1 MYIYTIVKIFNELKL
16 LEIPL
21 DELVQKGL
29 VAPPE
34 NTSSPS
40 VDAES
45 DSEEYNSDLEK
56 YDQEGRGH
64 ARQNARYMQTKVT
77 IQTHTWARY
86 KHTLGTIQTH
96 KGKTWTK
103 RQTLNY
109 GISPIYPD
117 TQMVEGYDPCIP
129 DSTK

>member
-64 ARQNARYMQTKVT
+64 ARQNARYNYANQGHDTN
-77 IQTHTWARY
+77 TH
-86 KHTLGTIQTH
+86 LGTIQTH
-96 KGKTWTK
+96 TEHDTNTHMARYKHTKGKHGQK
-103 RQTLNY
+103 
-109 GISPIYPD
+109 D
-117 TQMVEGYDPCIP
+117 
-129 DSTK
+129 KH

>member
-1 MYIYTIVKIFNELKL
+1 MYIYTIVKIFNELIL

-29 VAPPE
+29 VAPLE
-34 NTSSPS
+34 NTSSSS

-64 ARQNARYMQTKVT
+64 ARQNARYMQTNVT

-86 KHTLGTIQTH
+86 KHTLSTIQTH
-96 KGKTWTK
+96 TWHDTNTNWERYKHTK
-103 RQTLNY
+103 RKHGQK
-109 GISPIYPD
+109 D
-117 TQMVEGYDPCIP
+117 
-129 DSTK
+129 KH

>member
-1 MYIYTIVKIFNELKL
+1 M
-16 LEIPL
+16 
-21 DELVQKGL
+21 
-29 VAPPE
+29 APPE

-77 IQTHTWARY
+77 IQTHTGNDTNTQRENMDKKTNTKLWYISDISRY
-86 KHTLGTIQTH
+86 TNG
-96 KGKTWTK
+96 G
-103 RQTLNY
+103 R
-109 GISPIYPD
+109 
-117 TQMVEGYDPCIP
+117 V
-129 DSTK
+129 